1 MSSTVSLPGSDAL
14 SSFRLDKIRQE
25 AARLGVA
32 LGELSAR
39 YWHFLELEADLDAA
53 ARQQL
58 AKTLDYGT
66 PTDRPSAD
74 DVQVLVTP
82 RPGTISPW
90 SSKATDILRNSGLV
104 QLRRIERGVAYRLRG
119 AIRRA
124 PC

>member
-66 PTDRPSAD
+66 PTARPSAD
-74 DVQVLVTP
+74 AVQVLVSL

-90 SSKATDILRNSGLV
+90 SSKASVFLWFCGLV
-104 QLRRIERGVAYRLRG
+104 LL
-119 AIRRA
+119 
-124 PC
+124 